1 MTTTASHIANHLNTF
16 AHIEGHEIL
25 EDNDRTTSAII
36 RLSNGEAFGYKFRRD
51 MQDGTANLEHN
62 IGGSSVM
69 EYAASGTH
77 AATILAAAL
86 RGNHHPTVTPR

>member
-1 MTTTASHIANHLNTF
+1 MTATANHIANHLNTI
-16 AHIEGHEIL
+16 AHIKGNEVL
-25 EDNDRTTSAII
+25 EDSPRTTSAIV

-51 MQDGTANLEHN
+51 IQDGTANLEHN
-62 IGGSSVM
+62 IGGSSVT

-86 RGNHHPTVTPR
+86 RDHYTPVKPV

>member
-1 MTTTASHIANHLNTF
+1 MKNTTTANHIANHLNNV

-25 EDNDRTTSAII
+25 EDNDRTASAIV
-36 RLSNGEAFGYKFRRD
+36 RLSNGEAFSYKFRPD
-51 MQDGTANLEHN
+51 MQDGTANLDHN
-62 IGGSSVM
+62 IGGHFVT

-86 RGNHHPTVTPR
+86 RDHYA